1 MVYVHAA
8 ERREQEYCD
17 DHMRRQHKSI
27 KRVNTVLWESQGAR
41 GHVKEILL
49 GTNIDTSAQ
58 YKKYKLA
65 NTIINVC
72 PSRCIKN
79 SNEKIAISAEKA
91 MRSTCR
97 IARRR
102 FLQPKSCW
110 YAWSA
115 AMVMLQSFN
124 IKHATA
130 WDACRQTTKWWLQ
143 SLGKWA
149 GSSCRSFQ
157 IAACE
162 GGEYNFCSRLVLQ
175 RQLCDAAIAT
185 STCPV
190 HLLNETGRRVRNVE
204 EYPYHISICY
214 MRGTWSK
221 WHRCYCRHVFIASVV
236 LQWTNTRVQLNM
248 KMRDVDWHLAKHR
261 IVGLSRLELVGYT
274 NSWIGKSLSMSA
286 DTYSML
292 STKAMLSSSNNP
304 PRSDYMLD
312 L

>member
-17 DHMRRQHKSI
+17 DHMPRQHKSI

-58 YKKYKLA
+58 YKNYKLA

-72 PSRCIKN
+72 PSRCINN
-79 SNEKIAISAEKA
+79 SNEKLAISAEKA

-175 RQLCDAAIAT
+175 RQLCDAAIAP

-214 MRGTWSK
+214 MRGT
-221 WHRCYCRHVFIASVV
+221 
-236 LQWTNTRVQLNM
+236 
-248 KMRDVDWHLAKHR
+248 
-261 IVGLSRLELVGYT
+261 
-274 NSWIGKSLSMSA
+274 
-286 DTYSML
+286 
-292 STKAMLSSSNNP
+292 
-304 PRSDYMLD
+304 
-312 L
+312 